1 MNAYINWQFT
11 ADIDN
16 YGSYLITNT
25 PREFFARGGDCE
37 DYAIANIFRLGR
49 SAGFR
54 RKALRVA
61 VIEDRARNLVHSVLI
76 AYHEG
81 RALVLD
87 IEIETV
93 TDQRRIDRHAPILSP
108 SPKRLVVLPLRAP
121 HRQRRA
127 HRGRD
132 RARSRTHRRR
142 RPGAGEEGGA
152 RGAAGFRQAGRRQAE
167 APSPLAGQVA
177 AGRSRR
183 AAAEDGEGSPADPVA
198 ATHGAKPREAT
209 LASWCPKSPNE
220 AQSVQIDPGAPPAP
234 GERMEQVFLPG
245 AR

>member
-1 MNAYINWQFT
+1 AVNAYINRVPYR

-16 YGSYLITNT
+16 YGVDDYWAT

-37 DYAIANIFRLGR
+37 DYAIAKYLSLRALGWPAER
-49 SAGFR
+49 
-54 RKALRVA
+54 LRVA

-93 TDQRRIDRHAPILSP
+93 TDQRRIDRYAPIFAIAENGWWSYR
-108 SPKRLVVLPLRAP
+108 SE
-121 HRQRRA
+121 RRT
-127 HRGRD
+127 G
-132 RARSRTHRRR
+132 S
-142 RPGAGEEGGA
+142 GE
-152 RGAAGFRQAGRRQAE
+152 RIGAATEHEAE
-167 APSPLAGQVA
+167 RTA
-177 AGRSRR
+177 
-183 AAAEDGEGSPADPVA
+183 DADPVPGKKAVRAGRPVSAKPVVAKPVVAKPVVARSLRAESRKGKPQKTA
-198 ATHGAKPREAT
+198 ATHRAKPAPRQAT
-209 LASWCPKSPNE
+209 LRQRPISPPNE
-220 AQSVQIDPGAPPAP
+220 AQSVQIDPAPPPAP